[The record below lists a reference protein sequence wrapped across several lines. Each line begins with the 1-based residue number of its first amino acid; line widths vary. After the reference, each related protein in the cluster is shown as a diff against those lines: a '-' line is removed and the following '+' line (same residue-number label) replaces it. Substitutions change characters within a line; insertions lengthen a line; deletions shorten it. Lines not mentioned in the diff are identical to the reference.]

1 MIMAYERIMVGVKN
15 AVLGIPSAVMPLII
29 PHLKDQNKA
38 HDIMAILDKASRNA
52 LRNASKRS
60 T

>member
-1 MIMAYERIMVGVKN
+1 MVGVKN

-29 PHLKDQNKA
+29 PHLKDPNKA